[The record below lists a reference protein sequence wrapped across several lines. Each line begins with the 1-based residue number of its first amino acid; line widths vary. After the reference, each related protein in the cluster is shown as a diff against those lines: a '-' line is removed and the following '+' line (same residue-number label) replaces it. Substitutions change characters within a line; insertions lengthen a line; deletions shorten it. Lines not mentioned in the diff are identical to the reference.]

1 MVVDERRKEV
11 SDDQLLMRNGDA
23 RADVI
28 DLFSGIQIVGFPR
41 AGVSGGSAGCLES
54 VEDQS
59 NVDKDQLI

>member
-41 AGVSGGSAGCLES
+41 AGVSGGQLVVWS
-54 VEDQS
+54 QS
-59 NVDKDQLI
+59 KIRAMWTRIN